1 VSAEHRPEKTAK
13 PATARVFFALWPSAE
28 VADRLGDIARDA
40 ALSYGGRATR
50 RDTIHLTL
58 AFLGNVPEARLP
70 ELSIAAEDVC
80 LEPFAFRLDRLGFWS
95 HNHLLWAGCQTSVAP
110 LDELFGQLRLA
121 LTQAGFR
128 VGGEGRDFAPH
139 VTLVR
144 HVPESAAPS
153 ESAPLPPIDPLC
165 WNSERF
171 VLVRST
177 LSALAPAYRVIDEF
191 PLLATKSPELNRN
204 NSH

>member
-1 VSAEHRPEKTAK
+1 VSAERRPEKPAK

-28 VADRLGDIARDA
+28 VADRLGDIAQDA
-40 ALSYGGRATR
+40 ALSFGGRATR
-50 RDTIHLTL
+50 SDTIHLTL

-70 ELSIAAEDVC
+70 ELSSAAAAVC
-80 LEPFAFRLDRLGFWS
+80 VEPFSIRLDRLGFWS
-95 HNHLLWAGCQTSVAP
+95 HNHLLWAGCQTSAAR

-121 LTQAGFR
+121 LTRAGFR

-153 ESAPLPPIDPLC
+153 ENLPLPPIEPLRWC
-165 WNSERF
+165 CERF

-177 LSALAPAYRVIDEF
+177 LSVLGPAYRIVDEF
-191 PLLATKSPELNRN
+191 PLLATKMP
-204 NSH
+204 

>member
-1 VSAEHRPEKTAK
+1 
-13 PATARVFFALWPSAE
+13 
-28 VADRLGDIARDA
+28 
-40 ALSYGGRATR
+40 LSFGGRATR

-58 AFLGNVPEARLP
+58 AFLGNVPEVRLP
-70 ELSIAAEDVC
+70 ELSIAAAAVC
-80 LEPFAFRLDRLGFWS
+80 VDPFAISLDQLGFWS

-121 LTQAGFR
+121 LTRAGFR

-153 ESAPLPPIDPLC
+153 ESRPLPPIEPLC
-165 WNSERF
+165 WDSERF

-177 LSALAPAYRVIDEF
+177 LSALGPAYRVIDEF
-191 PLLATKSPELNRN
+191 PLRATKNLDVNRN